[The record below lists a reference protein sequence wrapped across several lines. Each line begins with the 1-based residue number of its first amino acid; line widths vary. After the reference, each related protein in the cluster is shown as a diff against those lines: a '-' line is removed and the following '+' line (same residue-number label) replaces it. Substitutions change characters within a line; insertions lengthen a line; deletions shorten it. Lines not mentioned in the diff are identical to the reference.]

1 MENSEFDYGNV
12 IYGRNMGTYVI
23 DGLFLTQKITGIQRY
38 AYEITM
44 ELDNRVPPNTLEILV
59 PEYLKTVPNLKN
71 IKVIRHGKE
80 RGVLWQQINYANY
93 ARKNKLKCIC
103 FTNVLPLLYAHGIIT
118 IHDVSYKANP
128 QFFKSKRD
136 RLSALW
142 HRLNYWRAAHSDM
155 KVVTVS
161 QFSKSEIMKY
171 YGIPPQR
178 ITVIYNA
185 WQHMKRIEN
194 ASDTFQRYPEL
205 VKGSYYFSMSTLA
218 ANKNFK
224 WILYAAK
231 NNPDK
236 QFAIAGGGKLKGAA
250 EAEGFAELPNVSFLG
265 YVTDEDAKTL
275 MENCKAFL
283 FPTLYEGFGIP
294 PLEAIASR
302 APRIIVSDTPCMHE
316 IYGNYATY
324 IDPLDYGNIQLPN
337 SKTELCVDN
346 LLDKYSWTFSAGELW
361 KETLL

>member
-1 MENSEFDYGNV
+1 
-12 IYGRNMGTYVI
+12 MGVYVI
-23 DGLFLTQKITGIQRY
+23 DGFFLTQKITGIQRY

-44 ELDNRVPPNTLEILV
+44 ELDKLISPNTLEILV
-59 PEYLKTVPNLKN
+59 PEYLEKVPNLKN
-71 IKVIRHGKE
+71 IKVIKYGKKS
-80 RGVLWQQINYANY
+80 GVLWQQINYANY

-103 FTNVLPLLYAHGIIT
+103 LTNTLPLLYAHGIIT

-128 QFFKSKRD
+128 QFFKAKRD

-155 KVVTVS
+155 KIATVS

-171 YGIPPQR
+171 YGITKDR

-185 WQHMKRIEN
+185 WQHMNRIEN
-194 ASDTFQRYPEL
+194 ASDTFQRYPKL
-205 VKGSYYFSMSTLA
+205 VKESYYFSMSTLA
-218 ANKNFK
+218 TNKNFK

-337 SKTELCVDN
+337 SKTELCVEN
-346 LLDKYSWTFSAGELW
+346 LLDKYSWTFSAEKLW

>member
-1 MENSEFDYGNV
+1 MKKYIIN
-12 IYGRNMGTYVI
+12 GR
-23 DGLFLTQKITGIQRY
+23 FLVRKITGVERY
-38 AYEITM
+38 AREIINELDKLVEPNQIIIAVPTM
-44 ELDNRVPPNTLEILV
+44 EVDFPQ
-59 PEYLKTVPNLKN
+59 YAN
-71 IKVIRHGKE
+71 IKVVKVGKKKE
-80 RGVLWQQINYANY
+80 KSGVSEALWEQIEYPRFVKKENGIAVNLC
-93 ARKNKLKCIC
+93 NKFPI
-103 FTNVLPLLYAHGIIT
+103 LYNKGIVA
-118 IHDVSYKANP
+118 IHDVSYKVNKN
-128 QFFKSKRD
+128 FFDDSLRG
-136 RLSALW
+136 RMAILL
-142 HRLNYWRAAHSDM
+142 HEVTYWCAAHSSM
-155 KVVTVS
+155 KIVTVS

-250 EAEGFAELPNVSFLG
+250 EAEGFANLPNIHFLG
-265 YVTDEDAKTL
+265 YVSDEDAKTL
-275 MENCKAFL
+275 MENCRAFL

-294 PLEAIASR
+294 PLEAIACG

-324 IDPLDYGNIQLPN
+324 IDPLDYENIQLP
-337 SKTELCVDN
+337 SGKTELCVEN
-346 LLDKYSWTFSAGELW
+346 LLDKYSWTVSAEKLW
-361 KETLL
+361 KEILL